1 MKFGAD
7 HLDHQLRAPKCGNLV
22 YLKFCIVWENY
33 FGNVKVHMVICGDSC
48 TLDLII
54 HNYFGMLADPE
65 LLVFAVVSTP
75 KPSNT
80 YVYAWLHDTCTQK
93 I

>member
-1 MKFGAD
+1 
-7 HLDHQLRAPKCGNLV
+7 
-22 YLKFCIVWENY
+22 
-33 FGNVKVHMVICGDSC
+33 MVICGDSC

-54 HNYFGMLADPE
+54 QNYFGMLADPE

-75 KPSNT
+75 NPSNT